1 MIALDP
7 MLESLSTSEKLDLVE
22 LLLESIP
29 ETELPLL
36 DVQRRLLRERLEEY
50 RRDPHEGQSL
60 EEFIA
65 TDGRTP

>member
-7 MLESLSTSEKLDLVE
+7 MLELLSTSEKLDLVE

-29 ETELPLL
+29 ETELPLS
-36 DVQRRLLRERLEEY
+36 DAQRRILRERLEEY